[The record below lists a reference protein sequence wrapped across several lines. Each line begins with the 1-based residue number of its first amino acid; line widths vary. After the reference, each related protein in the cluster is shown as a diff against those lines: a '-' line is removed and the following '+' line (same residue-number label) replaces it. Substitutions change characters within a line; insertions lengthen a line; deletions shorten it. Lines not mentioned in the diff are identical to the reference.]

1 MSARAF
7 RRALAAGTLLA
18 LCGCVTV
25 PEFQALRRKVD
36 QLEKGKGS
44 GDEWTA
50 KSGSASGAAGG
61 SGESR
66 LADIDAEV
74 AALHDEVG
82 RLQGEIDSLKKELEK
97 VRGGAGASTGA
108 PAPGGPEAGA
118 AAAAAAGAAAG
129 GAAAAAAAPGGT
141 TTPAP
146 GTNGPVSAPNPGSGA
161 AGAEGAN
168 ASPEEVRD
176 YETAFAL
183 YRGGKYADA
192 IDRFQAFLQTHPSS
206 EFADNALFWMGESY
220 FKLNDFEQAAVAFDR
235 VVKRFPNGNKVP
247 DALYR
252 QGVSLQ
258 EIGLRTNQKSTYGPA
273 ACQIFKRIADE
284 YPSSER
290 VSEARRQLEK
300 CPS

>member
-1 MSARAF
+1 MRTLAVA
-7 RRALAAGTLLA
+7 ALVA
-18 LCGCVTV
+18 LCGCVTA
-25 PEFQALRRKVD
+25 PEFQNLRRRVD
-36 QLEKGKGS
+36 VLEKGKAG
-44 GDEWTA
+44 GDEWA
-50 KSGSASGAAGG
+50 KSGSSGTSSATAGG
-61 SGESR
+61 GSDGSR
-66 LADIDAEV
+66 LADLDAEV
-74 AALHDEVG
+74 SSLHDEVG
-82 RLQGEIDSLKKELEK
+82 RLQGEVDSLKKELERM
-97 VRGGAGASTGA
+97 RGGASAGPAPTPDAGATA
-108 PAPGGPEAGA
+108 PAAATGA
-118 AAAAAAGAAAG
+118 AAAAAAGG
-129 GAAAAAAAPGGT
+129 AAAAPGAANA
-141 TTPAP
+141 AP
-146 GTNGPVSAPNPGSGA
+146 GTNGQVSAPNAGSGA
-161 AGAEGAN
+161 AGAGAAEGAN

-258 EIGLRTNQKSTYGPA
+258 EIGLRTNQKATYGPA

-284 YPSSER
+284 YPTSER

>member
-1 MSARAF
+1 LSAKAF
-7 RRALAAGTLLA
+7 RLVIAAGTLA
-18 LCGCVTV
+18 LFGCVTV

-36 QLEKGKGS
+36 QLEKGNRAA
-44 GDEWTA
+44 DEWGSKPT
-50 KSGSASGAAGG
+50 SGGNSAAPSG
-61 SGESR
+61 SR
-66 LADIDAEV
+66 LADLDAEV
-74 AALHDEVG
+74 TSLRDEVS
-82 RLQGEIDSLKKELEK
+82 RLQGEIDALRKELER
-97 VRGGAGASTGA
+97 VSAERGGNQS
-108 PAPGGPEAGA
+108 
-118 AAAAAAGAAAG
+118 
-129 GAAAAAAAPGGT
+129 AAAAPTEGAGAPAAGATGT
-141 TTPAP
+141 AA
-146 GTNGPVSAPNPGSGA
+146 VAAPNPTTESPA
-161 AGAEGAN
+161 PAPTS
-168 ASPEEVRD
+168 ASSEEVRD

-183 YRGGKYADA
+183 YRSGKYADA

-235 VVKRFPNGNKVP
+235 VVKRFPKGNKVP

-258 EIGLRTNQKSTYGPA
+258 EIGNRTGQQSTYAPA
-273 ACQIFKRIADE
+273 ACSIFKRIADE

>member
-1 MSARAF
+1 
-7 RRALAAGTLLA
+7 
-18 LCGCVTV
+18 V
-25 PEFQALRRKVD
+25 E
-36 QLEKGKGS
+36 QLEKGKSG
-44 GDEWTA
+44 GDEWDG
-50 KSGSASGAAGG
+50 KSGSGGTPAAP
-61 SGESR
+61 SR
-66 LADIDAEV
+66 LADLDAEV
-74 AALHDEVG
+74 ASLHDEVG
-82 RLQGEIDSLKKELEK
+82 RLQGEVDSLKKEVARL
-97 VRGGAGASTGA
+97 RGGGAGAGNPS
-108 PAPGGPEAGA
+108 PGPDAATGA
-118 AAAAAAGAAAG
+118 AAGAAG
-129 GAAAAAAAPGGT
+129 GAAAAGAEAGAPGTPGAAPGA
-141 TTPAP
+141 AP
-146 GTNGPVSAPNPGSGA
+146 GTNGAVSAPNPGSETS
-161 AGAEGAN
+161 GAEGAS

-176 YETAFAL
+176 YETAFSL
-183 YRGGKYADA
+183 YRAGKYADA

>member
-1 MSARAF
+1 MSERAF
-7 RRALAAGTLLA
+7 RALAVVSLLA
-18 LCGCVTV
+18 LGGCVTP
-25 PEFQALRRKVD
+25 PEFQVLRKRVD
-36 QLEKGKGS
+36 ALEKGKGT
-44 GDEWTA
+44 GDEWA
-50 KSGSASGAAGG
+50 KTGSAAMSTQGSSGGG
-61 SGESR
+61 SR
-66 LADIDAEV
+66 LADLDAEV
-74 AALHDEVG
+74 SSLHDEVG
-82 RLQGEIDSLKKELEK
+82 RLQGEIDSLKKEVARL
-97 VRGGAGASTGA
+97 RGGGAGAAA
-108 PAPGGPEAGA
+108 PTPDAGTTAGA
-118 AAAAAAGAAAG
+118 GEPAAAAAGAAA
-129 GAAAAAAAPGGT
+129 AAPGT
-141 TTPAP
+141 ASAAP
-146 GTNGPVSAPNPGSGA
+146 GTTGTVSAPNPGSGA
-161 AGAEGAN
+161 AGVEGAN

-258 EIGLRTNQKSTYGPA
+258 EIGLRTNQKATYGPA

>member
-1 MSARAF
+1 MNARAF
-7 RRALAAGTLLA
+7 SRALAAAALLA
-18 LCGCVTV
+18 LCSCVTV

-36 QLEKGKGS
+36 QLEKGKSGG
-44 GDEWTA
+44 GDEWDG
-50 KSGSASGAAGG
+50 KSGSGGAPAAP
-61 SGESR
+61 SR
-66 LADIDAEV
+66 LADLDAEV
-74 AALHDEVG
+74 ASLHDEVG
-82 RLQGEIDSLKKELEK
+82 RLQGEVDSLKKEVARL
-97 VRGGAGASTGA
+97 RGGGAAGNPS
-108 PAPGGPEAGA
+108 PGPDAATGA
-118 AAAAAAGAAAG
+118 AAGAG
-129 GAAAAAAAPGGT
+129 GAAAAGAEAGAAGAAPGA
-141 TTPAP
+141 AP
-146 GTNGPVSAPNPGSGA
+146 GTNGAVSAPNPGSET
-161 AGAEGAN
+161 AGAEGAS

-176 YETAFAL
+176 YETAFSL

-258 EIGLRTNQKSTYGPA
+258 EIGTRTGQKSTYGPA

-284 YPSSER
+284 YPNSER
-290 VSEARRQLEK
+290 VAEARRQLEK

>member
-1 MSARAF
+1 MSGKAV
-7 RRALAAGTLLA
+7 RRALAAVSLLA
-18 LCGCVTV
+18 LSGCVTV

-36 QLEKGKGS
+36 ALEKGGHTS
-44 GDEWTA
+44 DEWGKAGSTGA
-50 KSGSASGAAGG
+50 PSGN
-61 SGESR
+61 R
-66 LADIDAEV
+66 LADLDAEV
-74 AALHDEVG
+74 TSLRDEVSK
-82 RLQGEIDSLKKELEK
+82 LHGEVDSLKKELEK
-97 VRGGAGASTGA
+97 VQGSR
-108 PAPGGPEAGA
+108 AGA
-118 AAAAAAGAAAG
+118 AIGGAAAGAAAG
-129 GAAAAAAAPGGT
+129 TAAATGEG
-141 TTPAP
+141 TPAGAP
-146 GTNGPVSAPNPGSGA
+146 AGTNAPVAAPNPTTESPSPEA
-161 AGAEGAN
+161 TN

-176 YETAFAL
+176 YEAAFGM
-183 YRGGKYADA
+183 YRAGKYADA

-258 EIGLRTNQKSTYGPA
+258 EIGTRTGQQSTYGPA

>member
-1 MSARAF
+1 M
-7 RRALAAGTLLA
+7 
-18 LCGCVTV
+18 
-25 PEFQALRRKVD
+25 D
-36 QLEKGKGS
+36 QLEKGKSG
-44 GDEWTA
+44 GDEWAA
-50 KSGSASGAAGG
+50 KSGSASSAGSAGTAGSGG
-61 SGESR
+61 SGASR
-66 LADIDAEV
+66 LADLDAEV

-82 RLQGEIDSLKKELEK
+82 RLQGEVDSLKKELEK
-97 VRGGAGASTGA
+97 LRGGPGAGGATAA
-108 PAPGGPEAGA
+108 PAPDAGA
-118 AAAAAAGAAAG
+118 TAAGAAAG
-129 GAAAAAAAPGGT
+129 GAVAAAAAPGAAAS
-141 TTPAP
+141 PAP
-146 GTNGPVSAPNPGSGA
+146 GTNGPVAAPNASSGA

-183 YRGGKYADA
+183 YRAGKYADA